1 MLQVVAK
8 KEGEDVDTVKVGEG
22 FGSGG
27 VDCGA
32 VSCALKFREEVDE
45 S

>member
-8 KEGEDVDTVKVGEG
+8 KEGEDVDTIEVGEG
-22 FGSGG
+22 FSGGG

-32 VSCALKFREEVDE
+32 VSCALEFCEEVDE

>member
-8 KEGEDVDTVKVGEG
+8 KKREDVDTIEVGKSFSG
-22 FGSGG
+22 GG

-32 VSCALKFREEVDE
+32 VSRALEFREEVDE

>member
-8 KEGEDVDTVKVGEG
+8 KEREDIDTIEVGQG
-22 FGSGG
+22 FSGGG

-32 VSCALKFREEVDE
+32 VSCTLEFREKVDE